1 MASFE
6 LNFNSPE
13 KTVTI
18 TLEDQNGIFQLA
30 ELFKKLLDEA
40 GIENTLTEKYAEPVV
55 PTADEVLETWNS
67 HDAEDA
73 ATEQA

>member
-30 ELFKKLLDEA
+30 DLFKKLLDEA
-40 GIENTLTEKYAEPVV
+40 GIENTLTEKYAEPVQSV
-55 PTADEVLETWNS
+55 ESVEETSN
-67 HDAEDA
+67 
-73 ATEQA
+73 

>member
-18 TLEDQNGIFQLA
+18 TLEDPNGIFQLA
-30 ELFKKLLDEA
+30 DLFKKLLDEA
-40 GIENTLTEKYAEPVV
+40 GIENTLIEKFAEPVESV
-55 PTADEVLETWNS
+55 ESIEEPSN
-67 HDAEDA
+67 
-73 ATEQA
+73 

>member
-18 TLEDQNGIFQLA
+18 SLEDQNGIFQLA
-30 ELFKKLLDEA
+30 NLFKKILDEA
-40 GIENTLTEKYAEPVV
+40 GIENTLTEKYAEPVEAV
-55 PTADEVLETWNS
+55 EEAVQEGEESV
-67 HDAEDA
+67 
-73 ATEQA
+73 

>member
-40 GIENTLTEKYAEPVV
+40 GIENTLTEKFAEPVQAV
-55 PTADEVLETWNS
+55 E
-67 HDAEDA
+67 
-73 ATEQA
+73 ATEEQA

>member
-18 TLEDQNGIFQLA
+18 SLEDQNGIFQLA

-40 GIENTLTEKYAEPVV
+40 GIENTLTEKFAEPVQSV
-55 PTADEVLETWNS
+55 ESVEEPSN
-67 HDAEDA
+67 
-73 ATEQA
+73 

>member
-18 TLEDQNGIFQLA
+18 SLEDQNGIFQLA

-40 GIENTLTEKYAEPVV
+40 GIENTLTEKYAEPVQSM
-55 PTADEVLETWNS
+55 D
-67 HDAEDA
+67 
-73 ATEQA
+73 ATEEQA

>member
-18 TLEDQNGIFQLA
+18 SLEDQNGIFQLA
-30 ELFKKLLDEA
+30 NLFKKLLDEA
-40 GIENTLTEKYAEPVV
+40 GIENTLTEKYTEPVEAV
-55 PTADEVLETWNS
+55 EEPVQEGEESV
-67 HDAEDA
+67 
-73 ATEQA
+73 

>member
-18 TLEDQNGIFQLA
+18 TLEDPNGIFQLA
-30 ELFKKLLDEA
+30 DLFKKLLDEA
-40 GIENTLTEKYAEPVV
+40 GIENTLIEKFAEPVQSV
-55 PTADEVLETWNS
+55 ESVEEPSN
-67 HDAEDA
+67 
-73 ATEQA
+73 

>member
-18 TLEDQNGIFQLA
+18 TIEDPNGIFQLA
-30 ELFKKLLDEA
+30 DLFKKLLDEA
-40 GIENTLTEKYAEPVV
+40 GIENTLKEKFAEPVESV
-55 PTADEVLETWNS
+55 EEPSN
-67 HDAEDA
+67 
-73 ATEQA
+73 

>member
-30 ELFKKLLDEA
+30 DLFKKLLDEA
-40 GIENTLTEKYAEPVV
+40 GIENTLTEKF
-55 PTADEVLETWNS
+55 TASVESVE
-67 HDAEDA
+67 
-73 ATEQA
+73 ATEEQA

>member
-18 TLEDQNGIFQLA
+18 TLEDPNGIFQLA
-30 ELFKKLLDEA
+30 DLFKKLLDEA
-40 GIENTLTEKYAEPVV
+40 GIENTLKEKFTAPVESV
-55 PTADEVLETWNS
+55 E
-67 HDAEDA
+67 
-73 ATEQA
+73 ATEEHS

>member
-18 TLEDQNGIFQLA
+18 TLEDPNGIFQLA
-30 ELFKKLLDEA
+30 DLFKKLLDEA
-40 GIENTLTEKYAEPVV
+40 GIENTLKEKFATPVESV
-55 PTADEVLETWNS
+55 E
-67 HDAEDA
+67 
-73 ATEQA
+73 ATEEQA

>member
-6 LNFNSPE
+6 LHFNSPE

-18 TLEDQNGIFQLA
+18 SLEDPNGIFQLA

-40 GIENTLTEKYAEPVV
+40 GIANTLTEKVAEPVEAV
-55 PTADEVLETWNS
+55 EASGE
-67 HDAEDA
+67 
-73 ATEQA
+73 

>member
-18 TLEDQNGIFQLA
+18 TLEDPNGIFQLA
-30 ELFKKLLDEA
+30 DLFKKLLDEA
-40 GIENTLTEKYAEPVV
+40 GIENTLKEKLVEPV
-55 PTADEVLETWNS
+55 E
-67 HDAEDA
+67 
-73 ATEQA
+73 ATEEQN

>member
-30 ELFKKLLDEA
+30 NLFKKLLDEA
-40 GIENTLTEKYAEPVV
+40 GIENTLTEKFAEPVQSV
-55 PTADEVLETWNS
+55 ESVEEPSN
-67 HDAEDA
+67 
-73 ATEQA
+73 

>member
-18 TLEDQNGIFQLA
+18 SLEDQNGIFQLA

-40 GIENTLTEKYAEPVV
+40 GIENTLTEKYAEPVQSV
-55 PTADEVLETWNS
+55 E
-67 HDAEDA
+67 
-73 ATEQA
+73 ATEEQS

>member
-18 TLEDQNGIFQLA
+18 SLQDEKGIFQLA
-30 ELFKKLLDEA
+30 DLFKKLLDEA
-40 GIENTLTEKYAEPVV
+40 GIENTLTEKYTEPVEA
-55 PTADEVLETWNS
+55 TSEEVLETWNS

-73 ATEQA
+73 ATE